1 MIVSVYPGWCNFLCT
16 SNLCC
21 ACKLPFV
28 ICWPRLE
35 FCSVL
40 WCCWFPDS
48 LDLSTDGLFAHMYL
62 LWQHLQGQ
70 PELCTLR
77 VSLYHNQMGN
87 TCYQWWPYMVRAVS
101 TNMNNCWGS
110 ILYSCTWKTC
120 TEMRFIAYLHT
131 CWTNFMTWEN
141 DPCLTYNW
149 QYVCTTDFEL
159 SDTLQTD
166 QFRVGWV
173 QQAGSCVLEV
183 SQVSA
188 WSACLHCTWQDHR
201 VTTSH
206 QSTLVQQHLLVLA
219 GTIAELHTCEQCTQ

>member
-1 MIVSVYPGWCNFLCT
+1 MVYSLTCT
-16 SNLCC
+16 TL
-21 ACKLPFV
+21 AG
-28 ICWPRLE
+28 
-35 FCSVL
+35 
-40 WCCWFPDS
+40 
-48 LDLSTDGLFAHMYL
+48 ST
-62 LWQHLQGQ
+62 W
-70 PELCTLR
+70 TLHFT

-188 WSACLHCTWQDHR
+188 WSARLHCTWQDHR

-206 QSTLVQQHLLVLA
+206 QSTHLVQQHLLVLA